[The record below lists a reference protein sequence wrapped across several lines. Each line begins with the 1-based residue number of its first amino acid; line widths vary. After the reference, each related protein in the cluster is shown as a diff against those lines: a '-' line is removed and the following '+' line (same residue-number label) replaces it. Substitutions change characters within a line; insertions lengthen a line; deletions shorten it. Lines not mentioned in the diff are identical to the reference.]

1 MKKVVLSSLLAASVS
16 VLATAQTAVNIN
28 NGAQQQ
34 QNGGS
39 VQLSQPE
46 YNAYTNATS
55 QTDPKAKAAA
65 LEAFLQQYP
74 QSAVKTAVLEQL
86 MGAYQQFDAAKTLT
100 TADKVL
106 QVDPNN
112 IRALALEAGLRKAQ
126 GDQATDQAQKSA
138 DYGQAASFAERALK
152 ATKPADMSQ
161 ADFDTIKKQA
171 TPYLY
176 SAIGI
181 DALTR
186 KDMPA
191 AISAY
196 EAELKSVDPETTKQP
211 APYLQD
217 TYFLAQAY
225 YGSTPPDYLKCSF
238 YATRTATYAPDQ
250 FKATF
255 QPLAS
260 YCYKKFHGSD
270 EGYDAMKTAAAAN
283 VFYPADLVVKPAPTP
298 ADFVNQLLANPTTD
312 LATLA
317 LSDREFVITNGTPAQ
332 ADQVFAPVKG
342 KEVKVPGVVVSVT
355 DTDVMLAVSED
366 AKQANPKI
374 ADFDF
379 KLKEPLKTVPA
390 VGDAIDMIGTF
401 DSYTQKPL
409 MINMINAEA
418 AVKAPAKAPAKK
430 APAHHAPARRK
441 R

>member
-1 MKKVVLSSLLAASVS
+1 MKKVVLSSLLAAGVS
-16 VLATAQTAVNIN
+16 VFATAQTAVNIN

-34 QNGGS
+34 QSSGS

-74 QSAVKTAVLEQL
+74 QSSVKSAVLELL
-86 MGAYQQFDAAKTLT
+86 MGAYSSFDPAKTLEA
-100 TADKVL
+100 ADKVL

-112 IRALALEAGLRKAQ
+112 IRALALETGIRKNQ
-126 GDQATDQAQKSA
+126 GDQATDPAQKA
-138 DYGQAASFAERALK
+138 AAYGQAASFAQRGLK
-152 ATKPADMSQ
+152 ATKPADMQQ
-161 ADFDTIKKQA
+161 ADFDNVKKQV
-171 TPYLY
+171 TPYFY
-176 SAIGI
+176 SAIGV

-196 EAELKSVDPETTKQP
+196 ESELKSVDPETTKQP
-211 APYLQD
+211 APFLQD
-217 TYFLAQAY
+217 TFFLAQAY

-260 YCYKKFHGSD
+260 YCYKKYHGGD
-270 EGYDAMKTAAAAN
+270 DGYDAMKAAAAAN
-283 VFYPADLVVKPAPTP
+283 VFYPANLVVKPAPTP
-298 ADFVNQLLANPTTD
+298 ADFVNNLLATTTD
-312 LATLA
+312 LSTLA

-342 KEVKVPGVVVSVT
+342 KEVRIPDVVVVSVT
-355 DTDVMLAVSED
+355 DTDLMASVSDD
-366 AKQANPKI
+366 AKQAKI

-390 VGDAIDMIGTF
+390 VGDTIEIIGTF

-409 MINMINAEA
+409 MINMVNAEIPA
-418 AVKAPAKAPAKK
+418 KAPAKTPAKK